1 MPIIATFFGI
11 VIRMFYQEHEPPHFD
26 VEHQGQQAKCDFGG
40 EIIAGYIRSA
50 TARDLTRRWAV
61 SHRRELEANW
71 EKMKA
76 GWALDRIEPLE

>member
-1 MPIIATFFGI
+1 MPIISTFFGI
-11 VIRMFYQEHEPPHFD
+11 VIRMSYQEHEPAHF
-26 VEHQGQQAKCDFGG
+26 HQGQHAKCDFGG

-71 EKMKA
+71 EKMKR
-76 GWALDRIEPLE
+76 GQALDRIEPPE